1 MHLENGRTSWVEI
14 NRSRQWFQ
22 YPCLAVR
29 HTDSY
34 FLNFWEEFRNYA
46 CVQFL
51 LLPFCLRRCHLR
63 SATHIPSPPRPLS
76 TGKGFH
82 SYFYYKNFSSPIIS
96 FSQEF
101 SRQIVLCRTYPT
113 SRQISQTIFDSSF
126 ERVS

>member
-29 HTDSY
+29 HTDGD

-51 LLPFCLRRCHLR
+51 LLPFCLRRCHFR
-63 SATHIPSPPRPLS
+63 SATHIASPPRPLS

-82 SYFYYKNFSSPIIS
+82 SYFITKIFLRQLYHSLKNSAGKSYS
-96 FSQEF
+96 AVHTQ
-101 SRQIVLCRTYPT
+101 L
-113 SRQISQTIFDSSF
+113 
-126 ERVS
+126 RVSDFTDDIRKFL